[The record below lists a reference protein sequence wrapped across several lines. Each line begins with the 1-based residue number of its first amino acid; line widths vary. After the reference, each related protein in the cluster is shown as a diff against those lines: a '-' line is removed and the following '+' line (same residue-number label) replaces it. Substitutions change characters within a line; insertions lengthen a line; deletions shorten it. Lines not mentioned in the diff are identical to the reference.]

1 MPSSLVSEA
10 LVPRRVGLVPGVA
23 GALGCLL
30 MFLVLLVPS
39 AARASSSL
47 VISSTDFSTLGLRPA
62 PASVGSARGELNA
75 GLPGGV
81 RTLLDGALIQSS
93 AASAPGRQWRS
104 DAFVLRSSRVA
115 ERVLTSWRSVHRAQ
129 RIAIGAGGAV
139 FGQESRGRAVVR
151 VLWRDGARLG
161 LLVLTTAG
169 DLRKARA
176 AAFGYT
182 ALADSFLKTPLPTTE
197 WGRVLDQ
204 VRPDGT
210 VSERTA
216 LEAFALAYGPVP
228 GVPMP
233 KGPIGAIP
241 DGTLAAAWV
250 LGYRARLSP
259 RQLRVVYRLVGLPAP
274 GRSARVAGP
283 PDYGD
288 PNWVG
293 SRRLEQVARMWVSV
307 YDAEFGI
314 ALPLSV
320 VAGYTSTVLEN
331 RITHVKALGDAAPLD
346 TANGGWGSGDP
357 QICRIR
363 VGPLG
368 LTKNAA
374 DQSSILAHEV
384 FHCFEF
390 YFLGPKAWYD
400 RPKAWIMEG
409 LAVWG
414 QLSVDHHAPNEFA
427 AFMGNYAVSPHTALF
442 TRTYDAVGFWG
453 HVQDVYHDLWA
464 RIPSILNAGGNEPAF
479 HNAGADTAD
488 FLNSWGSSVFNS
500 RTAGPPWEMVSPNNP
515 SIVTLG
521 QVINP
526 ALVGG
531 SQHSVA
537 APAYTTAQYIVGAT
551 AEPLLHVSITGS
563 ARLSFQHNY
572 TDLHDAWFCTSDKP
586 CVCPPRTV
594 GAVPP
599 TRPLVLATRLGLA
612 GDPGTGTYG
621 EVEAYPLSL
630 FCHRL
635 TPPPPSGGGSLRC
648 GNDNCGSSGGDPHMS
663 TFPGL
668 SFPFQ
673 AAGEFTL
680 VKSTTDDLE
689 IQVREQPFGASRY
702 VSLNTAVAMRV
713 ARATV
718 EVEPGRPNHPI
729 VWVNRRR
736 LNAQG
741 SVRLAGGGRLSEL
754 AGTTV
759 IVTWPDG
766 TEALLSPGAVGP
778 GYEDGVDV
786 ALKVAPSRVGHLTG
800 LLGDA
805 GTADGT
811 ELVGRNGRRYSYQI
825 ANPDT
830 PAEFALLYKSF
841 GRSWRISQRN
851 SLFVYPRG
859 KDTNSYTINDFPS
872 GAYTVETLSPPAFA
886 SAERACAA
894 AGVNDPAVLGDC
906 ILDVGATG
914 DPGFATGAAGLQA
927 ATGGLPASAGGVSPI
942 GWTQLSLRPDNDPLL
957 IASLAP
963 AGASIVAAYARDSDG
978 SIETAS
984 FTPTPAGVGAVRRS
998 TPFTGWLSI
1007 GDPLLFPAPGGGLQM
1022 IFSGINNSAALSGTI
1037 IAERHPDGTFG
1048 PADNTSS
1055 GPEANLAR
1063 GAVLASDGM
1072 TPVWTN
1078 TYGPFLKLERGATH
1092 PVETDLSSLVA
1103 GDAEVPTL
1111 AHDQSGRL
1119 WMAWYEIAN
1128 NPAKSG
1134 LYLLELDP
1142 SGDGVAPGATPQLA
1156 PDSQTI
1162 DNLTAQPALACAAVC
1177 RLVYQDTNTNTK
1189 LESWTPG
1196 RVGPTVIAS
1205 DSKGF
1210 SDPTAAYT
1218 TDGRLWITWAEPHSA
1233 VLLAKLG
1240 DATGA
1245 GGSPIRTLTPSGYS
1259 TALNTAATIRGAQ
1272 LVLVTNWQTD
1282 HGTPATAVFATVI
1295 SARR

>member
-1 MPSSLVSEA
+1 MLAGAVSRHLTRCRMGDA
-10 LVPRRVGLVPGVA
+10 HSFHFQRPRCGVGSVPGVA

-39 AARASSSL
+39 VARASSSL

-81 RTLLDGALIQSS
+81 RALLHGALIQSS

-115 ERVLTSWRSVHRAQ
+115 ERVLTSWRITHRAQ

-139 FGQESRGRAVVR
+139 FGQRSRGRAAVR

-161 LLVLTTAG
+161 LLVLTAAG
-169 DLRKARA
+169 DLSKART

-228 GVPMP
+228 GVPTP
-233 KGPIGAIP
+233 KGPIGAVP

-259 RQLRVVYRLVGLPAP
+259 PQLRVVYRLVGLPPP

-414 QLSVDHHAPNEFA
+414 QLSVDHHAPNAFA
-427 AFMGNYAVSPHTALF
+427 SFMDNYAVSPSHRVVHPNLRRRRVLGPRAG
-442 TRTYDAVGFWG
+442 RVPRSVGADP
-453 HVQDVYHDLWA
+453 VDPQ
-464 RIPSILNAGGNEPAF
+464 RGGNESAF

-521 QVINP
+521 QVIKP
-526 ALVGG
+526 ATGAVEA
-531 SQHSVA
+531 STAVA
-537 APAYTTAQYIVGAT
+537 APAVHDRPVHRRCHRGTAAARVDHRLGSPELPAQ
-551 AEPLLHVSITGS
+551 LHRP
-563 ARLSFQHNY
+563 AR
-572 TDLHDAWFCTSDKP
+572 
-586 CVCPPRTV
+586 R
-594 GAVPP
+594 
-599 TRPLVLATRLGLA
+599 LVLHERQALRLPTEDCRYRPADTAACA
-612 GDPGTGTYG
+612 GDPARARRRPWQRHQWRGRS
-621 EVEAYPLSL
+621 VSAVALLPQAD
-630 FCHRL
+630 
-635 TPPPPSGGGSLRC
+635 TPAPGGGGSLRC
-648 GNDNCGSSGGDPHMS
+648 GNDDCGSSGGDPHMS

-713 ARATV
+713 AHATV

-729 VWVNRRR
+729 VWVDRRR

-766 TEALLSPGAVGP
+766 TEALLSPGAIGP

-786 ALKVAPSRVGHLTG
+786 ALKVAPARVGHLTG

-859 KDTNSYTINDFPS
+859 KDTNSYTINDFPR

-886 SAERACAA
+886 SGERACAA

-942 GWTQLSLRPDNDPLL
+942 GWTQLSLRPNNDPLL
-957 IASLAP
+957 IASLAR
-963 AGASIVAAYARDSDG
+963 AGVSIVAAYARDSDG

-1078 TYGPFLKLERGATH
+1078 TYGPFLKLERGASH

-1128 NPAKSG
+1128 NPARSG
-1134 LYLLELDP
+1134 LYLLQLDP
-1142 SGDGVAPGATPQLA
+1142 SGDGVAPGATPSSRPTAKRSTTSPHSRRL
-1156 PDSQTI
+1156 P
-1162 DNLTAQPALACAAVC
+1162 AQPSAASSIK
-1177 RLVYQDTNTNTK
+1177 T
-1189 LESWTPG
+1189 
-1196 RVGPTVIAS
+1196 
-1205 DSKGF
+1205 
-1210 SDPTAAYT
+1210 
-1218 TDGRLWITWAEPHSA
+1218 
-1233 VLLAKLG
+1233 
-1240 DATGA
+1240 
-1245 GGSPIRTLTPSGYS
+1245 PIRTRSLTLG
-1259 TALNTAATIRGAQ
+1259 LR
-1272 LVLVTNWQTD
+1272 
-1282 HGTPATAVFATVI
+1282 
-1295 SARR
+1295 ARWGRP